1 MLLVILRTDGFF
13 IVCDAGERR
22 SQPEGEEPSHVP
34 ESFPFFQYAARGGND
49 RQGGDGILHAGH
61 LKIEMYSTQL
71 TSPWWSAKNNPSF
84 QHPENFILC
93 VRVRCAAFNQFTKS
107 RACDFM
113 AVLQVS
119 QQDQGTVI
127 LDRHSLRP

>member
-49 RQGGDGILHAGH
+49 RQGGNGILQDRPSIFFVRLADFSWLPILYLSSAGYGF
-61 LKIEMYSTQL
+61 KVVVT
-71 TSPWWSAKNNPSF
+71 P
-84 QHPENFILC
+84 
-93 VRVRCAAFNQFTKS
+93 
-107 RACDFM
+107 
-113 AVLQVS
+113 
-119 QQDQGTVI
+119 
-127 LDRHSLRP
+127 